1 MPLHHPKTLNPGPPT
16 FPLTSMLF
24 KVNSR
29 SKINLTNYD
38 LVSNLHAN
46 VADDGDMNNLTVI
59 PPFVHSAN
67 ATSVLGEDDEDPLF
81 VITTMLPQL
90 TSHDSEVTL
99 SLTIPIPNKEPTVV
113 HRIKSGILER

>member
-1 MPLHHPKTLNPGPPT
+1 
-16 FPLTSMLF
+16 MLF

-29 SKINLTNYD
+29 SKTNLTNYN

-67 ATSVLGEDDEDPLF
+67 ATSVLGEDDVDPPF
-81 VITTMLPQL
+81 VITTMSPLPTL
-90 TSHDSEVTL
+90 HVSGVTP
-99 SLTIPIPNKEPTVV
+99 SLTISIPKEKPAVV
-113 HRIKSGILER
+113 HRIKSGILGR